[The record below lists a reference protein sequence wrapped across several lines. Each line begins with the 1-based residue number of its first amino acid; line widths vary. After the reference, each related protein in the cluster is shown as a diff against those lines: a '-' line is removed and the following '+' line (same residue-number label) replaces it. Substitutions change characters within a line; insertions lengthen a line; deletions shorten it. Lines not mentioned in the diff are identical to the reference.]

1 MMVRLKKA
9 CELGI
14 MVIDPPLAPPPYTRR
29 GWDTERWN
37 DLPKVTQ
44 IVRD

>member
-14 MVIDPPLAPPPYTRR
+14 MVTDPPLAPPHTRR

>member
-1 MMVRLKKA
+1 MMGRLTKA

-14 MVIDPPLAPPPYTRR
+14 MVIALPPPYTRR